1 MPRTC
6 IRFFAL
12 LLLLLVAV
20 PALQAAPLL
29 QEGKKTLYQR
39 VVSHPGA
46 MPLKEARDGA
56 PAAREALV
64 PFTVLYVYA
73 RQGDWLQVGLDTRAP
88 LGWLKKDQA
97 TDWNQSLTLLFTP
110 RTGRDPV
117 LFFKTEKDL
126 KGLCEAAD
134 MEKLAKQTKIIR
146 HDIRHILSTIA
157 SLAESGDMQAIL
169 DFTDNA
175 YQMPDMPESSHY
187 CTDALLDTT
196 LCSYFKS
203 AKDSGILLQASVTIP
218 DILPVDSAGLA
229 ICFANALG
237 NAIECCEK
245 LPKEKRKI
253 VFKCIG
259 KPKLMFEIENPQPD
273 RITFDRN
280 GLPHLPEGGMEAHI
294 RSIVAF
300 CEKYGAFYTFTAENG
315 WFKFMV
321 TL

>member
-134 MEKLAKQTKIIR
+134 MEKQLDSLYGAEALDISTDITVLENMMAREGLVDSPLKAEPDEKKET
-146 HDIRHILSTIA
+146 DIRLE
-157 SLAESGDMQAIL
+157 L
-169 DFTDNA
+169 
-175 YQMPDMPESSHY
+175 
-187 CTDALLDTT
+187 
-196 LCSYFKS
+196 
-203 AKDSGILLQASVTIP
+203 
-218 DILPVDSAGLA
+218 
-229 ICFANALG
+229 
-237 NAIECCEK
+237 
-245 LPKEKRKI
+245 
-253 VFKCIG
+253 
-259 KPKLMFEIENPQPD
+259 
-273 RITFDRN
+273 
-280 GLPHLPEGGMEAHI
+280 
-294 RSIVAF
+294 
-300 CEKYGAFYTFTAENG
+300 
-315 WFKFMV
+315 
-321 TL
+321 